1 MNSNMNNKFC
11 GFPMF
16 LYLEI
21 NDLRKENIDLTR
33 DEAKKYLIDKYAKT
47 FAPEVFETVLDF
59 VYRDLPQD
67 EEETIFK
74 P

>member
-1 MNSNMNNKFC
+1 MNSNMNNKIC

-21 NDLRKENIDLTR
+21 NDLKKENIDLTR
-33 DEAKKYLIDKYAKT
+33 DEAKKYLIDKYRGT
-47 FAPEVFETVLDF
+47 FTSEVFDTVLNF
-59 VYRDLPQD
+59 VYRDLHQE

>member
-1 MNSNMNNKFC
+1 MNFISNKSG

-47 FAPEVFETVLDF
+47 FSPEVFDTVLNF
-59 VYRDLPQD
+59 VYRALPQE